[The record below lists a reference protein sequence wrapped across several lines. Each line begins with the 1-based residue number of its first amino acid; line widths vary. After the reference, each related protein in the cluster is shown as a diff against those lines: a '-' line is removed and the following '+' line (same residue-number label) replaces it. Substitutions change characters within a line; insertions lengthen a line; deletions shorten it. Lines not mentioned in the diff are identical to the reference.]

1 MTSIHFLQAAPTAG
15 GGYGSLIFMGGFF
28 LIFYFFMIRP
38 QMRKAKEQKKFQ
50 QALAIGD
57 RVTTLGGVFGEVIE
71 MDETSVVLKLD
82 QGRMRVL
89 RQAISSERS
98 VAETL
103 EKK

>member
-1 MTSIHFLQAAPTAG
+1 MMSIHILQATPEGGG

-38 QMRKAKEQKKFQ
+38 QMKKAKDQKKFQ
-50 QALAIGD
+50 EALAIGD

-71 MDETSVVLKLD
+71 LDETSVVLKLD

-89 RQAISSERS
+89 RQAISNDRS
-98 VAETL
+98 TAASI
-103 EKK
+103 EK

>member
-1 MTSIHFLQAAPTAG
+1 M
-15 GGYGSLIFMGGFF
+15 
-28 LIFYFFMIRP
+28 LIFYIFLFRP
-38 QMRKAKEQKKFQ
+38 QMRKAKEQQKFQ

-89 RQAISSERS
+89 RQAISSERY

>member
-1 MTSIHFLQAAPTAG
+1 G

>member
-1 MTSIHFLQAAPTAG
+1 
-15 GGYGSLIFMGGFF
+15 
-28 LIFYFFMIRP
+28 MIRP